1 MSSIDARRLK
11 VAAEESP
18 GLFEELS
25 ALEPEA
31 LIQWAVVKGYVLTLE
46 EACGFKADHQELSD
60 EDLEQVAGGW
70 TEPVNNNDGG
80 G

>member
-18 GLFEELS
+18 GLFHELS

-31 LIQWAVVKGYVLTLE
+31 LIQWAAGKGYELTVD
-46 EACGFKADHQELSD
+46 EACELKADSPQELSD
-60 EDLEQVAGGW
+60 DDLEQVAGGW
-70 TEPVNNNDGG
+70 TNPTNNNGG